1 MLLDILLLQHVLPAR
16 PLLIALPALVRDL
29 DAARRHEVD
38 ADAPRPAAHGHRV
51 RQAQLARLGRR
62 VALLVRVALVRAERA
77 DQDDAR
83 ARPGDVARVAG
94 VVARHEREGGLAEGE
109 GRGEVGVD
117 VGAPL
122 VERGG
127 VGHRLAV
134 FPLRRRDACGESV
147 WGAGRRVRVGRACV
161 TAVVDEHVD
170 PAAEE
175 AGGLLHLVADVVDIA
190 EVADGGT
197 DAWGVLLEV
206 GVGGVVELGGV
217 DVEEED
223 AVAFGEEETRQAPP
237 DAPPAAAN
245 EDRAGLVR
253 VSHDE

>member
-38 ADAPRPAAHGHRV
+38 ADAPRPAAHGHRM
-51 RQAQLARLGRR
+51 RQTQQTRLGRC

-147 WGAGRRVRVGRACV
+147 WGAGRRVRVGRAGGR

-170 PAAEE
+170 AAAEE

-206 GVGGVVELGGV
+206 DVGGVVELGVV

-245 EDRAGLVR
+245 QNCAELA
-253 VSHDE
+253 